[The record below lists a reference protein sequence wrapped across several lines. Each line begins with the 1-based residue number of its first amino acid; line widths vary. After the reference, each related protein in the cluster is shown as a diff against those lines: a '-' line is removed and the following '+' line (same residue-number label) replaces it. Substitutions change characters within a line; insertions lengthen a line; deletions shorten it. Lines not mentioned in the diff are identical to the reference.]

1 MRSTVLFAV
10 VLVLNIGGADGPRAL
25 AGTDSTAAP
34 QSTGPQSATQEVPPP
49 DLQGFPTAPAPDELA
64 TVALPDTISAVTAW
78 FERLPAE
85 VAGHTRTP
93 QLDSI
98 TPERATVGYGVD
110 RRIAGGI
117 ASLLWLQAIDL
128 TKSDFFPKNWTGG
141 HVVAFIAGRGKEA
154 KDGRDGKLY
163 WMREEAGRDGN
174 LFWMRQVTFVDA
186 TGSAERFPVYGTLW
200 GRVDSPW
207 MFSIQADARENRDAL
222 LAAFVI
228 AARSSPR

>member
-1 MRSTVLFAV
+1 
-10 VLVLNIGGADGPRAL
+10 
-25 AGTDSTAAP
+25 
-34 QSTGPQSATQEVPPP
+34 
-49 DLQGFPTAPAPDELA
+49 
-64 TVALPDTISAVTAW
+64 VALPDTISSVTAL

-85 VAGHTRTP
+85 VAGHTRSP
-93 QLDSI
+93 QLDPI

-128 TKSDFFPKNWTGG
+128 TKSDFFPTNWTGG
-141 HVVAFIAGRGKEA
+141 HVVAFMAGRGKEA
-154 KDGRDGKLY
+154 KDDQDGKLY

-174 LFWMRQVTFVDA
+174 LFWMRQMTFGDA

-200 GRVDSPW
+200 GSVDSPW

-228 AARSSPR
+228 AAKSSSR

>member
-10 VLVLNIGGADGPRAL
+10 VLVLNIGSGDGPRAL

-64 TVALPDTISAVTAW
+64 TVALPDTISAVTAL

-85 VAGHTRTP
+85 VAGHTRSP
-93 QLDSI
+93 QLDPI
-98 TPERATVGYGVD
+98 TPERATVGYGEG
-110 RRIAGGI
+110 RISGGGV
-117 ASLLWLQAIDL
+117 SLLWLQAIDL
-128 TKSDFFPKNWTGG
+128 TKSDFFPTNWTGG
-141 HVVAFIAGRGKEA
+141 HVVAFMAGRGKELKA
-154 KDGRDGKLY
+154 DPDGKLY
-163 WMREEAGRDGN
+163 WMREEHGRDGN
-174 LFWMRQVTFVDA
+174 LFWMHQVTFVDA
-186 TGSAERFPVYGTLW
+186 TGSAERFRVYGTLW